1 MSKRAEEEGL
11 ARIAERRRRVEERL
25 AAVRGAL
32 AGETGR
38 APVRPGLVIAMV
50 AGAVGL
56 ALAMR
61 RRSAG
66 RPQDAAL
73 P

>member
-1 MSKRAEEEGL
+1 MSERAEESL
-11 ARIAERRRRVEERL
+11 ARIAERRRQVEERL

-38 APVRPGLVIAMV
+38 APGRPGLLIALV

-56 ALAMR
+56 AVATR
-61 RRSAG
+61 RREAK
-66 RPQDAAL
+66 REIP
-73 P
+73 

>member
-1 MSKRAEEEGL
+1 MTDRAEESL
-11 ARIAERRRRVEERL
+11 ARIAERRRQVEERL

-38 APVRPGLVIAMV
+38 APGRPGLLIAMV

-61 RRSAG
+61 RRAN
-66 RPQDAAL
+66 REL
-73 P
+73 PPID

>member
-1 MSKRAEEEGL
+1 MSKRAEEEAL
-11 ARIAERRRRVEERL
+11 ARVAERRRQVEERL

-38 APVRPGLVIAMV
+38 APVRPGLLIAMV

-56 ALAMR
+56 ALALR
-61 RRSAG
+61 RRAQG
-66 RPQDAAL
+66 EML
-73 P
+73 G

>member
-1 MSKRAEEEGL
+1 MSKRAEEEAL

-25 AAVRGAL
+25 AALRGAL

-38 APVRPGLVIAMV
+38 APARPGLLIALV

-56 ALAMR
+56 ALALR
-61 RRSAG
+61 RRN
-66 RPQDAAL
+66 RPEDAAL